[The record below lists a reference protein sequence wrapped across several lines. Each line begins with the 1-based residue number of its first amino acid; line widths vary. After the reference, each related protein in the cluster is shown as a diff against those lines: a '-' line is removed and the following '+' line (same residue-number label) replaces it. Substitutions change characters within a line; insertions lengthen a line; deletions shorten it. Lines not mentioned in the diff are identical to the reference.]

1 MKNSIFVY
9 IAISSLFLVS
19 CATLK
24 TSTSKSLDIYG
35 SGVIQKPVV
44 ADLNVVQT
52 KVTGFAKETA
62 SQSVESVKQKA
73 VADALKKSSADVLIE
88 PKFETETKSGYT
100 TALVSGWPA
109 TYSNFR
115 VISPD
120 DIPLLQAGILQKAEV
135 YTPPTV
141 EKKKGTGWLVA
152 TTIILLGLTAVVVA
166 NGY

>member
-1 MKNSIFVY
+1 MKNYLFVF
-9 IAISSLFLVS
+9 ISISSLFLVS

-62 SQSVESVKQKA
+62 SQSVESIKQKA
-73 VADALKKSSADVLIE
+73 VADALKKSSSDVLIE
-88 PKFETETKSGYT
+88 PKFETETKGGYT
-100 TALVSGWPA
+100 TATVTGWPA

-120 DIPLLQAGILQKAEV
+120 DVPLLQAGVLQKAEV

-152 TTIILLGLTAVVVA
+152 TSVILLGLIAVVAA